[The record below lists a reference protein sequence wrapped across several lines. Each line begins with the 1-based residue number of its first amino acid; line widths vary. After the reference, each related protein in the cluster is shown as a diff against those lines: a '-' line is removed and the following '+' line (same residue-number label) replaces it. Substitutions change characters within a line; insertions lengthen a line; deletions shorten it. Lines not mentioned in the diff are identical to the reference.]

1 MICWFRL
8 LTILTYLVSFSLF
21 SLCFSFS
28 SLKPSMKS
36 RSCYIEDVRTQMV
49 LDKLGLVDG
58 LEAITFRSCGKY
70 SFAFFSQIVL

>member
-49 LDKLGLVDG
+49 LDKLGLVP
-58 LEAITFRSCGKY
+58 CGKY